1 MPDTLRPTPYA
12 LRPTDLT
19 ALRRRVG
26 AWFDRHAKDFPWRG
40 TRDAYAVWISEVM
53 LQQTQV
59 STVRSYFTRF
69 MKVFPTV
76 EALAA
81 AKEERVLRLWE
92 GLGYYRR
99 ARQMLQAAKIIVAEF
114 NGQFPGDSE
123 SAQRLPG
130 VGRYTAGAILSIA
143 YDRREPILEANTI
156 RLFSRLL
163 AYEGDADTTA
173 GRETLWTLAE
183 RIVPQKSPGQF
194 NQALMEIGREV
205 CKSRNPD
212 CEACP
217 LQPYCRARQLNKQ
230 NELPRR
236 RAKPEATH
244 CRETAV
250 VVRRRGKILLVKRDA
265 DERWAG
271 LWDFPR
277 AFDSLAQDAVD
288 ASSDETLA
296 DAIRKKYGLTVH
308 LGDLVAV
315 IRHSVTRFRIT
326 LECRA
331 ATFASET
338 KNVASKAEMK
348 WVRPSEL
355 DEYPL
360 SSPARQLAKCIAS
373 SQGRK

>member
-1 MPDTLRPTPYA
+1 MPDT

-40 TRDAYAVWISEVM
+40 TRDAYAVWISEIM

-69 MKVFPTV
+69 MEEFPTV
-76 EALAA
+76 EALAV

-99 ARQMLQAAKIIVAEF
+99 ARQMHAAAKIIVAEF
-114 NGQFPGDSE
+114 HGIFPGDSE

-163 AYEGDADTTA
+163 AYEGDADSTV
-173 GRETLWTLAE
+173 GRETLWALAE
-183 RIVPQKSPGQF
+183 RIVPQKSPGRF

-212 CEACP
+212 CDSCP

-236 RAKPEATH
+236 RPKKEITQ

-250 VVRRRGKILLVKRDA
+250 VVRRRGKILLVKREA

-277 AFDSLAQDAVD
+277 AFDSLAHDAAD
-288 ASSDETLA
+288 APSDETLMET
-296 DAIRKKYGLTVH
+296 IQKKFGLTVQF
-308 LGDLVAV
+308 GGLVAE

-326 LECRA
+326 LECREA
-331 ATFASET
+331 EFRSET
-338 KNVASKAEMK
+338 KNAASKAEMK

-355 DEYPL
+355 EQYPL
-360 SSPARQLAKCIAS
+360 SSPARQLARRFAS
-373 SQGRK
+373 PQGRK